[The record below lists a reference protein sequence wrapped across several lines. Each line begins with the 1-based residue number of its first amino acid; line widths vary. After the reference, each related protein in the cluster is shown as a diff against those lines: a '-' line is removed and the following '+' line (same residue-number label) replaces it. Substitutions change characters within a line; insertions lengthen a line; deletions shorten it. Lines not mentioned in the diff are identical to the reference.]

1 VLHKPD
7 PAPSRKRPSQV
18 SLHDIARICSLSVM
32 TVSRALSGKGAV
44 HPKTRERVLSAARK
58 MSYVPNRLATNFW
71 RQKTHSVG
79 VLIPDIE
86 HSIFPAVVR
95 GIESVLSGANYHL
108 YLSCS
113 YDNPHREQEEVQAML
128 ERRVD
133 GILLAPSSMKE
144 SVATVSRIRTLGCPF
159 VLLDR
164 LIPGLEADAVTVDD
178 YAGAF
183 AAVTHLVKQGYRR
196 ILHLAGPADIWT
208 CAERERGYRAALEK
222 AGLEFRPG
230 DVVHT
235 GLSVEDG
242 ETAMIRILG
251 GAPLQA
257 DAVFCVNDPV
267 AVGAFKTLRKCGLRV
282 PSDLGLVGFSG
293 TLESEIMETP
303 LTTVRQEARLIGQRA
318 AQILL
323 SRMTSET
330 PGGES
335 PLHEV
340 VPTTLLVRESSL
352 RKTQ

>member
-1 VLHKPD
+1 
-7 PAPSRKRPSQV
+7 
-18 SLHDIARICSLSVM
+18 
-32 TVSRALSGKGAV
+32 
-44 HPKTRERVLSAARK
+44 
-58 MSYVPNRLATNFW
+58 
-71 RQKTHSVG
+71 
-79 VLIPDIE
+79 
-86 HSIFPAVVR
+86 
-95 GIESVLSGANYHL
+95 
-108 YLSCS
+108 
-113 YDNPHREQEEVQAML
+113 
-128 ERRVD
+128 
-133 GILLAPSSMKE
+133 MKE